1 LKASTA
7 VEENTLFLCGVVR
20 WEWSGRGEGGRLGMQ
35 LARLCRTALPYAVK
49 NAAALVSG
57 EGKLFVVDL
66 HTGMA

>member
-1 LKASTA
+1 
-7 VEENTLFLCGVVR
+7 
-20 WEWSGRGEGGRLGMQ
+20 MQ